1 MRNKIGNSYLFLF
14 PLYRIINV
22 TLFDDH
28 GEKIRI
34 RRKIIKPVWLGGKLN
49 EIISGKQT

>member
-1 MRNKIGNSYLFLF
+1 M
-14 PLYRIINV
+14 

-34 RRKIIKPVWLGGKLN
+34 RWKIIKPVWLGGKSN
-49 EIISGKQT
+49 EIISSKQNWKRR

>member
-1 MRNKIGNSYLFLF
+1 M
-14 PLYRIINV
+14 

-34 RRKIIKPVWLGGKLN
+34 RWKIIKPVWLGGKLN
-49 EIISGKQT
+49 EIISSKQKEW

>member
-1 MRNKIGNSYLFLF
+1 M
-14 PLYRIINV
+14 

-34 RRKIIKPVWLGGKLN
+34 RWEIIKPVWLGGKLN
-49 EIISGKQT
+49 EIISSKQNRKGR